1 MIRRWFIAGLLFWL
15 PVGATVLVIRF
26 LIGLLDFGQILIPP
40 SWRPDALLGVSIPG
54 LGALL
59 SILIIIGTGALVANF
74 MGRTLLVWGERLV
87 GRIPLVRSLYSGVK
101 KAAETILSD
110 SGNSFRKVLLIEYP
124 RKGVW
129 SVAFQTGNPIGEVQ
143 ERTAEEMV
151 TVFVPTTPNPTSGF
165 IVLVPRKGVVELEM
179 SVEEGLRLVISLG
192 VVVPEPVRKPGNSVD
207 NAAAIKPAD

>member
-26 LIGLLDFGQILIPP
+26 LIGLLDFGLILIPP

-143 ERTAEEMV
+143 ERTAEDVV

-165 IVLVPRKGVVELEM
+165 IVLVPRKDVVELEM

>member
-26 LIGLLDFGQILIPP
+26 LIGLLDFGLILIPP

-143 ERTAEEMV
+143 ERTAEEVV

-165 IVLVPRKGVVELEM
+165 IVLVPRKDVVELEM